1 MQTTAKVIPMNRRL
15 RGETGLVDP
24 YGRALRA
31 SGFELGPGSSPLYDA
46 AGTGRRLRSWQPGLT
61 GPNAAVIYAADTLRA
76 RCRDMV
82 RKNPWAVNA
91 VAKSVSNVVGNGILP
106 QSQAPDP
113 YKAQIQ
119 ELWSD
124 SVGEMDARGRSDF
137 AGLEALLW
145 RTVLEGGEGIA
156 RLRPRL
162 PQDRLAV
169 PLQMQIL
176 EAEHLPEFYNMQ
188 MPNGDVVRAGIQF
201 KAGMGDS
208 TRVAYWLYPE
218 HPGDRALFL
227 SDNLIPVSV
236 PAFVD
241 GIPNVLHVHPILRPG
256 QMRGLPWLVPVLTR
270 LYEIDQYE
278 DAALVTA
285 KVQQLFSAFLRKNAP
300 DDSVVGENTQ
310 TAREP
315 TTDLS
320 LEAGTIQVL
329 LAGEDVVFSEPKGQT
344 NIKEFFRVVM
354 LAIAAGLGI
363 TFEQLTGAMDG
374 VNFSSARVALL
385 EFRRACEQFQRQV
398 MIFQFCQPFFNA
410 WLDTAVISGALKLP
424 KYEENPRIYRR
435 VKWHPPRWDW
445 ISPKDDVEADRK
457 ACEAKFK
464 SRSRVISEGGDDPE
478 VVDEEIARDQEREKR
493 LGINP
498 AYGTVRVTE
507 TETVEQNVEKGK
519 LPTELL

>member
-1 MQTTAKVIPMNRRL
+1 M
-15 RGETGLVDP
+15 GLVDQ

-31 SGFELGPGSSPLYDA
+31 SDGFSLGSGSSPLYDA
-46 AGTGRRLRSWQPGLT
+46 AGTGHRLRAWQPGLT
-61 GPNAAVIYAADTLRA
+61 GPNAALIYAADTLRA
-76 RCRDMV
+76 RCRDLV

-91 VAKSVSNVVGNGILP
+91 INKSVSNVVGAGIMP
-106 QSQAPDP
+106 QSMAPDP
-113 YKAQIQ
+113 YKAQIE
-119 ELWSD
+119 ELWAD
-124 SVGEMDARGRSDF
+124 SVGEMDSRGRLDF
-137 AGLEALLW
+137 AGCQALLW
-145 RTVLEGGEGIA
+145 RTVLEGGEGIVRNRF
-156 RLRPRL
+156 RLR
-162 PQDRLAV
+162 QDRLAV

-208 TRVAYWLYPE
+208 TRVAYWLYQE

-241 GIPNVLHVHPILRPG
+241 GIPNVMHVHPILRPG

-285 KVQQLFSAFLRKNAP
+285 KIQQLFSAFLTKNAP

-310 TAREP
+310 TAREA
-315 TTDLS
+315 TTDLA

-329 LAGEDVVFSEPKGQT
+329 LAGENLVFSEPKGQT
-344 NIKEFFRVVM
+344 NIKEFFRAVM
-354 LAIAAGLGI
+354 LAIAAGLGL
-363 TFEQLTGAMDG
+363 TYEQLTGAMDG
-374 VNFSSARVALL
+374 VNYSSARVALL
-385 EFRRACEQFQRQV
+385 EFRRACEQYQRQV

-410 WLDTAVISGALKLP
+410 WLDTAVVSGALKLP
-424 KYEENPRIYRR
+424 GYAESPRKYRR

-445 ISPKDDVEADRK
+445 VNPKDDVEADRK
-457 ACEAKFK
+457 AVEAAFK
-464 SRSRVISEGGDDPE
+464 SRSRVISEMGDDPE
-478 VVDEEIARDQEREKR
+478 QVDAEIARDQAREKK

-498 AYGTVRVTE
+498 QYGTVRVTE
-507 TETVEQNVEKGK
+507 TGAVPDNVEKGK